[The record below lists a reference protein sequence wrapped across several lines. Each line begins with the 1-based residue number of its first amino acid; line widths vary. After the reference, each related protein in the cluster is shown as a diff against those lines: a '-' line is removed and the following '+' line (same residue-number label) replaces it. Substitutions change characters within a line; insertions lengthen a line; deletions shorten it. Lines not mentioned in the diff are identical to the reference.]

1 MGPAAGVGSRSRR
14 KGFCGAVCVGVARG
28 ARAVKPEAGG
38 GVGPLSRRKGFSTRG
53 INFDPQAVPEIVI
66 PTQVGV
72 HASRALNETSQGFPS
87 APAQRG
93 RMRAPPSRCRGFVA
107 ASGFGGP
114 AVGAVGW
121 VGPRRVMGLWYGNPR
136 FAPIVKRGAQPPP
149 PAVSRGAS
157 IAGNNQRRKLIGNQG
172 RTHP

>member
-1 MGPAAGVGSRSRR
+1 MGPARCSPRPAVGSACAHGVWDFPPEVSILTRRRCQRSSYRRRSVSTPRVLPTRQAKDSHRPRHNGASGSPFERGSRS
-14 KGFCGAVCVGVARG
+14 
-28 ARAVKPEAGG
+28 
-38 GVGPLSRRKGFSTRG
+38 GP
-53 INFDPQAVPEIVI
+53 P
-66 PTQVGV
+66 
-72 HASRALNETSQGFPS
+72 H
-87 APAQRG
+87 RG